1 MTTQITKEELIRN
14 YGYKMNAVRQ
24 AIDNAQQQLWNL
36 PVTDTRFNELKRA
49 DSKELSVQ
57 LIPIIKCF
65 KRDRNRLIMPNGARI
80 RLSKLRFQFVES
92 IDKPDCEWN
101 DISFKVLENTSI
113 IQYTFSLI
121 YPDKNGF
128 PSQEETEKEYNFSG
142 DYIRRRCHDA
152 MSLLAY
158 KTNDEIEATAI
169 YGVKAPKVDAKL
181 EHQRAHLNHRI
192 DTYRE
197 VLKQLNL
204 VVAMERSKDSLNNAF
219 SGNHSL
225 KYFKDV
231 EKSLKSF
238 QSTFNIYKR

>member
-1 MTTQITKEELIRN
+1 MTTQITKEEMIRN

-24 AIDNAQQQLWNL
+24 VIDNTQLQLWNL

-65 KRDRNRLIMPNGARI
+65 KRDGNRLIMPSGARI
-80 RLSKLRFQFVES
+80 RLSKLRFEFVES
-92 IDKPDCEWN
+92 IDNPDYEWN
-101 DISFKVLENTSI
+101 DISFKVVENTSI

-121 YPDKNGF
+121 YPDKNDK
-128 PSQEETEKEYNFSG
+128 PSLEETEKEYNFSV
-142 DYIRRRCHDA
+142 DFLRRRCQDA

-169 YGVKAPKVDAKL
+169 YGVKAPKIDAKL
-181 EHQRAHLNHRI
+181 EVQRSNLKHRI
-192 DTYRE
+192 ETYRE
-197 VLKQLNL
+197 LLKHLNL
-204 VVAMERSKDSLNNAF
+204 VVAIERSKDDLNNAF
-219 SGNHSL
+219 SGYHSL
-225 KYFKDV
+225 KNFKDV

-238 QSTFNIYKR
+238 ESTFNIYKR